1 MRINF
6 NDLVLY
12 YKRGIKTGIFI
23 AYEMSLWLIEFYLL
37 NGLNVIIEYENGK
50 SKEIKTEK
58 DFKGLVKEIHKE
70 AIKDHEIREI
80 LEKVAQE
87 IN

>member
-12 YKRGIKTGIFI
+12 YKRGIKTGIFV
-23 AYEMSLWLIEFYLL
+23 AYEMFLWLIEFHLL
-37 NGLNVIIEYENGK
+37 NGLNVIIEYDNGK
-50 SKEIKTEK
+50 TKQIKTEK
-58 DFKGLVKEIHKE
+58 DFKGLVREIHKE
-70 AIKDHEIREI
+70 AIKDPEMKEI